1 VPMSA
6 RGSLSI
12 LRVFIAS
19 VLLAIGLVLGLGYG
33 WLFFQYKKIT
43 VSASDIAISAK
54 QGNLELAFKLRGNN
68 PLPFSIA
75 VKKYEGEATY
85 GVLSRNFEVNFDP
98 ELLITSGEYTV
109 KRDLDSLTP
118 GYPVNAEE
126 TFLKMLRGKDLA
138 VVGEATIYVGKLT
151 TVVPV
156 SLTLSVEE

>member
-1 VPMSA
+1 MSA
-6 RGSLSI
+6 RGTLPI
-12 LRVFIAS
+12 FRVFLAA
-19 VLLAIGLVLGLGYG
+19 VLLVIGLALGLGYG

-54 QGNLELAFKLRGNN
+54 QGNLELAFELRGNN

-75 VKKYEGEATY
+75 VKKYEGKATY
-85 GVLSRNFEVNFDP
+85 GVLSRNFEINFDP
-98 ELLITSGEYTV
+98 ELLIRPGEYTV
-109 KRDLDSLTP
+109 KRDRDSLTP

-138 VVGEATIYVGKLT
+138 VVGEATIYVGKIT

-156 SLTLSVEE
+156 SLTLFVEK